1 MRRKSTIVS
10 RAIACGVTF
19 WFSDAFLFPANTA
32 LIYHHGK
39 LMALSEADKA
49 CKFSTH
55 YHILCHHGELLY
67 FSDLPLLFRPKVSTE
82 NLHYRKLALCRLQF
96 SLPTVFF
103 RHSAKRSLCQLEFPA
118 VGKAGFA
125 DCQAVGKELQS
136 AKAGHG

>member
-39 LMALSEADKA
+39 LMALSEADKP

-55 YHILCHHGELLY
+55 YHILFCGHALL
-67 FSDLPLLFRPKVSTE
+67 E
-82 NLHYRKLALCRLQF
+82 
-96 SLPTVFF
+96 
-103 RHSAKRSLCQLEFPA
+103 RHLTSVYK
-118 VGKAGFA
+118 
-125 DCQAVGKELQS
+125 
-136 AKAGHG
+136 